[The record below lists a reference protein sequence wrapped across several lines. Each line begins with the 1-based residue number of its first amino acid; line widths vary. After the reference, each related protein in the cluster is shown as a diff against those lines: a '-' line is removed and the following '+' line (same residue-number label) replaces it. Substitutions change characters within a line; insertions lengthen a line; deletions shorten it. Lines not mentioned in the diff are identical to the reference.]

1 MQMRTKLLSV
11 FSDFSRKKKSGKGFK
26 EVVVEVVCTQVI
38 TVLRCSMYINNI
50 INRKAAPVSA
60 EMTLAEAADAFKKLN
75 VDGFPVID
83 QKGSLVG
90 MLTKTQIVNAIT
102 EPDFFQKQV
111 KDVMEK
117 DMFFLHLFDDV
128 KKVQQKEGFYQ
139 RELTPVV
146 DDNNCPVGIVTQ
158 ADFMRFLSEDAT
170 FLAEEIL
177 AVINSTC
184 NGVIAINAEGIITLF
199 NHAAEHIT
207 GIKAAHSVG
216 RCIDDV
222 IPGSGLR
229 QVLKMGSGITNQQH
243 VVGSCKVLTNLSPIR
258 KGNKILGAVNVFQD
272 ITELQSVAAELESVK
287 DLKSILESVV
297 ESLFEGIVVVD
308 KNGIIT
314 MLNQAYGDFLGIDA
328 TTAVGHPA
336 TDIIPNTRMHLV
348 VQNRKAEIGDV
359 QRIGDNNVVV
369 TRIPIIKD
377 GEITGAVGKV
387 LFKDVKDLRT
397 MANKLNKLQSE
408 LEYYKE
414 ELHKT
419 YGGKY
424 TIESIISRSEKMEW
438 LKTIAA
444 KAAKGHSTVL
454 LLGESGTG
462 KELFAHAIH
471 QGSPRRN
478 GPFIKV
484 NCAAIP
490 EPLLESELFGYEDG
504 AFTGAR
510 RGGKPGKFELANGG
524 TIFLDEIGDMTMSMQ
539 VKLLRVLQEK
549 EVERLGGT
557 NTSTVDVRVITA
569 TNKELEQLVKQG
581 KFRPDLY
588 YRLNIISLSLPP
600 LRERY
605 EDIPLLCNV
614 LLQKIS
620 NTINTS
626 IKGISPAV
634 MKLFTE
640 YSWPGNVRELE
651 NVLERSVNLMD
662 DEEFIMLEHLPPTI
676 KKSYKVAEET
686 AADIY
691 SVLENAERQAI
702 CKALEAMEG
711 NKSKAAQLL
720 GLHRSG
726 FYKRLK
732 KYNIMENE

>member
-1 MQMRTKLLSV
+1 MQMRTNVLSV
-11 FSDFSRKKKSGKGFK
+11 FSGFSRKKKSGKGFM
-26 EVVVEVVCTQVI
+26 EAIVEVVCTQVI
-38 TVLRCSMYINNI
+38 TVLRCNMYINNI

-60 EMTLAEAADAFKKLN
+60 EMTLAEAADAFKRLN
-75 VDGFPVID
+75 VDGFPVIN
-83 QKGSLVG
+83 QMGSLVG
-90 MLTKTQIVNAIT
+90 MLTKTHIVNAIT
-102 EPDFFQKQV
+102 EPDFFQRQV

-117 DMFFLHLFDDV
+117 DVFFLHVFDDV
-128 KKVQQKEGFYQ
+128 KKVQQKDGFYQ
-139 RELTPVV
+139 RELIPVV
-146 DDNNCPVGIVTQ
+146 DDNNFPVGIVSQ

-328 TTAVGHPA
+328 TTAIGHPA

-732 KYNIMENE
+732 KYNIMDNE

>member
-1 MQMRTKLLSV
+1 
-11 FSDFSRKKKSGKGFK
+11 
-26 EVVVEVVCTQVI
+26 
-38 TVLRCSMYINNI
+38 MYINNI
-50 INRKAAPVSA
+50 ISRKAVPIPAD
-60 EMTLAEAADAFKKLN
+60 MTLQEAAEAFKRSN
-75 VDGFPVID
+75 VDGLPIVNEDGTLIGLF
-83 QKGSLVG
+83 
-90 MLTKTQIVNAIT
+90 TKTHLVNAVT
-102 EPDFFQKQV
+102 EPNFFHRQV
-111 KDVMEK
+111 KDFMEQ
-117 DMFFLHLFDDV
+117 DVFSLHISDTV
-128 KKVQQKEGFYQ
+128 KEVQQKNEFYLHDQ
-139 RELTPVV
+139 IPVV
-146 DDNNCPVGIVTQ
+146 DDHNCPVGVLNQ
-158 ADFMRFLSEDAT
+158 ADFMRYLSEDAT

-177 AVINSTC
+177 AIINSTC
-184 NGVIAINAEGIITLF
+184 NGVVAINAEGIITLF
-199 NHAAEHIT
+199 NNAAEQIT
-207 GIKAAHSVG
+207 GIKALQSVG

-222 IPGSGLR
+222 IPDSGLR
-229 QVLKMGSGITNQQH
+229 KVLKMGIGETNQQQL
-243 VVGSCKVLTNLSPIR
+243 VGSCRILTNLSPIR
-258 KGNKILGAVNVFQD
+258 KGNQILGAVNVFQD
-272 ITELQSVAAELESVK
+272 ITELQAVAAELESVK
-287 DLKSILESVV
+287 DLKSTLESVI

-314 MLNQAYGDFLGIDA
+314 MINQAYGDFLGIEPRD
-328 TTAVGHPA
+328 AVGRPA

-348 VQNRKAEIGDV
+348 VQSRKAEIGEV

-369 TRIPIIKD
+369 TRIPIVKD

-397 MANKLNKLQSE
+397 MANKLNQLQSE

-424 TIESIISRSEKMEW
+424 TIEGIISRSEKMEW
-438 LKTIAA
+438 LKSIAA

-454 LLGESGTG
+454 ILGESGTG

-471 QGSPRRN
+471 QASPRKN

-510 RGGKPGKFELANGG
+510 KGGKPGKFELANGG
-524 TIFLDEIGDMTMSMQ
+524 SIFLDEIGDMTMAMQ

-676 KKSYKVAEET
+676 KKTYKVIEET
-686 AADIY
+686 AVDIY

-732 KYNIMENE
+732 KYNIMDSE

>member
-1 MQMRTKLLSV
+1 M
-11 FSDFSRKKKSGKGFK
+11 
-26 EVVVEVVCTQVI
+26 EVYCTYVI
-38 TVLRCSMYINNI
+38 TLMRCKMYINNI
-50 INRKAAPVSA
+50 INRKAVPISA
-60 EMTLAEAADAFKKLN
+60 EMMLQEAAEIFKKLN
-75 VDGFPVID
+75 VDGLPVVNQI
-83 QKGSLVG
+83 GTLIG
-90 MLTKTQIVNAIT
+90 MLTKTHLVNAIT
-102 EPDFFQKQV
+102 EPDFFRKQV

-117 DMFFLHLFDDV
+117 NVFSLHISDDV
-128 KKVQQKEGFYQ
+128 KEVQQKHGFN
-139 RELTPVV
+139 RHELIPVV
-146 DDNNCPVGIVTQ
+146 DDNDCPAGIVSQ
-158 ADFMRFLSEDAT
+158 ADFMRYLSEDAT

-199 NHAAEHIT
+199 NHAAEQIT
-207 GIKAAHSVG
+207 GIKAQQSVG
-216 RCIDDV
+216 RCIDEV

-229 QVLKMGSGITNQQH
+229 KVLKMGIGKTNQQQL
-243 VVGSCKVLTNLSPIR
+243 VGSCKVLTNLSPIR
-258 KGNKILGAVNVFQD
+258 KGNRILGAVNVFQD
-272 ITELQSVAAELESVK
+272 ITELQAVVAELESVK

-297 ESLFEGIVVVD
+297 ESMFEGIVVVD

-328 TTAVGHPA
+328 STAIGHPA
-336 TDIIPNTRMHLV
+336 TEIIPNTRMHLV
-348 VQNRKAEIGDV
+348 VQNRKAEIGEV
-359 QRIGDNNVVV
+359 QRIGENNVVV

-444 KAAKGHSTVL
+444 KAAKGNSTVL
-454 LLGESGTG
+454 ILGESGTG

-490 EPLLESELFGYEDG
+490 EPLLESELFGYEEG

-524 TIFLDEIGDMTMSMQ
+524 TIFLDEIGDMTMAMQ

-557 NTSTVDVRVITA
+557 NTSTVDVRIITA

-620 NTINTS
+620 NTINTA

-676 KKSYKVAEET
+676 KKSYKVVEET

-732 KYNIMENE
+732 KYHILDGE